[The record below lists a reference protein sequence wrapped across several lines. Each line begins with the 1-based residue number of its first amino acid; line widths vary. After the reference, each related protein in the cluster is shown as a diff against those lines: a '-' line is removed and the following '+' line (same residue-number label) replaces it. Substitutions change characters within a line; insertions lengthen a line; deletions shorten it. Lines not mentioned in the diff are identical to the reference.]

1 MRYTTVTPLRT
12 WMFATLLG
20 TLASTAT
27 LAAPSK
33 TTTQPELD
41 AIEAAGLTF
50 MREEEKLARD
60 VYQYLYPLWNA
71 TVFDNISQSEQ
82 QHFDAIG
89 GLLDRY
95 RLIDPASPDL
105 PGNFKDQELQALYD
119 LLIARGSSSAL
130 AALQVGALIEETD
143 MIDLAD
149 AMEATDQLDVLRV
162 YGNLLR
168 GSRNHL
174 RSFVAAIEA
183 QGIPYVA
190 QVLTQDQVD
199 AIVDTPM
206 ERGK

>member
-1 MRYTTVTPLRT
+1 
-12 WMFATLLG
+12 MFATLLG
-20 TLASTAT
+20 TLASTPT
-27 LAAPSK
+27 LAAPSR
-33 TTTQPELD
+33 TTTQPALD

-60 VYQYLYPLWNA
+60 VYQYFYPLWN
-71 TVFDNISQSEQ
+71 TTLFDNISQSEQ
-82 QHFDAIG
+82 QHFEAVG

-95 RLIDPASPDL
+95 RLIDPATPDL
-105 PGNFKDQELQALYD
+105 PGNFQDPELQALYNQ
-119 LLIARGSSSAL
+119 LVANGSTSAF

-143 MIDLAD
+143 IVDLAD
-149 AMEATDQLDVLRV
+149 AIEATDQPDVIRV
-162 YGNLLR
+162 YSNLLR

-190 QVLTQDQVD
+190 QVLTQDDVD
-199 AIVDTPM
+199 AIVDSPM